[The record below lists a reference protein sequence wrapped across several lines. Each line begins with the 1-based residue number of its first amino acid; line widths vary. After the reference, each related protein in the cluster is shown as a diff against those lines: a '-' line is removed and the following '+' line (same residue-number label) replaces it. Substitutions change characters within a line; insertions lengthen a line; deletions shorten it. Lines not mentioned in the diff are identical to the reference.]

1 MIIRPAE
8 PADLPRI
15 AALAAKLVHMHHDAD
30 PDRFFLPDDV
40 ERGYAWWFSR
50 ELPRD
55 EAVILVAIE
64 EGAIVGY
71 TYGTLE
77 SRDWNM
83 LLDDHGAIHDVYVDE
98 SARRTGV
105 GKQLV
110 DAIVEALE
118 KKGAPRILLSTM
130 VQNERAQRVFRA
142 CGFRPTMLEMT
153 RTREPAREA

>member
-1 MIIRPAE
+1 M
-8 PADLPRI
+8 
-15 AALAAKLVHMHHDAD
+15 
-30 PDRFFLPDDV
+30 
-40 ERGYAWWFSR
+40 
-50 ELPRD
+50 
-55 EAVILVAIE
+55 
-64 EGAIVGY
+64 VGY